1 MNNPL
6 FAKHVAQAYKSGDWE
21 NERVLIV
28 EDSPT
33 QALFL
38 ENLLKQK
45 KCTVDI
51 AIDGVDALRFMNE
64 NMPSVVISDVM
75 MPNMNG
81 YELCSAIKT
90 DPRFHH
96 IPVML
101 LTSLCDPVDVI
112 KGIECGADNFLVKP
126 YPKDL
131 LFFHIEN
138 ILENRKLRE
147 NHSEQD
153 FLEFYYAG
161 VTYKIPMNP
170 VQITDLLL
178 STYSSAIEKNAELH
192 EANRELNIAK
202 EELTVKNEE
211 LIRLNEELIL
221 LNQQKNHFLGM
232 AAHDLRNPLGVI
244 QGFSSFLKESLEEK
258 IDRESLSML
267 ESINNST
274 NFMIN
279 LINEYLDVAVI
290 ESGKIRLELKKQDLR
305 SFVLENIRLN
315 EKAAS
320 KKKMSIIFQADPS
333 LPEVAID
340 QNRFEQVLNN
350 VIGNAVKFS
359 PFESTIQVNLNQVGD
374 EVILTVRDQGIGIP
388 PNQIDKLFGL
398 FGKLVSKGT
407 AGEPTTGLGLAIAKK
422 IISEHHGRIWVESE
436 PGKGSTFSIALPIAR

>member
-6 FAKHVAQAYKSGDWE
+6 FAKHMTQAYKSGDWE
-21 NERVLIV
+21 NERILIV

-45 KCTVDI
+45 KCKVDI
-51 AIDGVDALRFMNE
+51 AIDGIDALRCMNE
-64 NMPSVVISDVM
+64 NIPSVVISDVM

-96 IPVML
+96 IPLML

-147 NHSEQD
+147 KSSEQG

-192 EANRELNIAK
+192 EVNRQLNIAK

-258 IDRESLSML
+258 IDKESLSML

-290 ESGKIRLELKKQDLR
+290 ESGKIRLDLKKQDLR

-340 QNRFEQVLNN
+340 PNRFEQVLNN

-359 PFESTIQVNLNQVGD
+359 PFESTVQVNLNQVGD

-398 FGKLVSKGT
+398 FGRLVSRGT

-436 PGKGSTFSIALPIAR
+436 LGKGSTFSIALPIAR